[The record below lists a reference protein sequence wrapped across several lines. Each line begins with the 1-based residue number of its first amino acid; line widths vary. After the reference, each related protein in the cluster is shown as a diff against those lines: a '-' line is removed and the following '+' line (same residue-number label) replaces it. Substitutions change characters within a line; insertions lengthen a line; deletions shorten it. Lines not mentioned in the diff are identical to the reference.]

1 MIYIIEMAHSLR
13 LNVCIEGVE
22 TEEEFQEIKKLNPDY
37 IQGYLFGKPAPED
50 EFYNRQ
56 IKKK

>member
-1 MIYIIEMAHSLR
+1 MAHSLK

-22 TEEEFQEIKKLNPDY
+22 MEEGLQEIKKLNPDY